1 MHKGVVFDI
10 QEFCVHDGPGPRVT
24 VFFKGCPMRCRW
36 CHNPEGLLK
45 EPELMRS
52 AACKHCG
59 LCAGAQELLLKG
71 EYAAIPRLC
80 PNGFLKVAGKEYDA
94 TALANELLRYRDSL
108 NAMGGGITLSGG
120 ECLLQSEFAAELL
133 ACISGVHRAVETAGN
148 VPEADFLRVLPHA
161 ELVLYDLKLMD
172 SKKHRAWTG
181 TGNERILHNLSLL
194 IASCVPFIVRVP
206 LIPGVNDDEAN
217 LTAAARRIAGAPG
230 LVRAEL
236 LPYNVNAGAKYGMLG
251 KKFGFDASQSAAG
264 GYEAENAFKK
274 YDIPCIV
281 Q

>member
-52 AACKHCG
+52 AACKRCG
-59 LCAGAQELLLKG
+59 LCAGAEELLAKEG
-71 EYAAIPRLC
+71 YFAIPRLC
-80 PNGFLKVAGKEYDA
+80 PNGFLKVAGKVYDA
-94 TALANELLRYRDSL
+94 SVLAKELLRYRDSL

-120 ECLLQSEFAAELL
+120 ECLLQSEFASELL
-133 ACISGVHRAVETAGN
+133 AGLTGMHRAIETAGS
-148 VPEADFLRVLPHA
+148 VPEEDFLRVLPHV

-172 SKKHRAWTG
+172 SEKHRTWTG
-181 TGNERILHNLSLL
+181 VGNEQILHNLGLL
-194 IASCVPFIVRVP
+194 IASGVPFIVRVP

-217 LTAAARRIAGAPG
+217 LTAVAQRILGAPG
-230 LVRAEL
+230 LVRVEL

-251 KKFGFDASQSAAG
+251 KKYDFGVQQGATESFDAA
-264 GYEAENAFKK
+264 NVFKK

>member
-24 VFFKGCPMRCRW
+24 VFLKGCPMRCRW

-52 AACKHCG
+52 AACKRCG
-59 LCAGAQELLLKG
+59 LCAGAEELLIMG

-108 NAMGGGITLSGG
+108 NMMRGGITLSGG
-120 ECLLQSEFAAELL
+120 ECLLQSEFSAELL
-133 ACISGVHRAVETAGN
+133 SGLTGMHRAVETAGG
-148 VPEADFLRVLPHA
+148 VPEADFLRVLPHV
-161 ELVLYDLKLMD
+161 ELVLYDMKLMD
-172 SKKHRAWTG
+172 SGKHRVWTG
-181 TGNERILHNLSLL
+181 AGNERILHNLDLL
-194 IASCVPFIVRVP
+194 IASGIPFIVRVP
-206 LIPGVNDDEAN
+206 LIPGVNDDEEN
-217 LTAAARRIAGAPG
+217 LEATAERIAGAPG
-230 LVRAEL
+230 LVRAEI

-251 KKFGFDASQSAAG
+251 KSYDFGAPQAGAEGSDAA
-264 GYEAENAFKK
+264 NVFKK
-274 YDIPCIV
+274 HNIPCIV